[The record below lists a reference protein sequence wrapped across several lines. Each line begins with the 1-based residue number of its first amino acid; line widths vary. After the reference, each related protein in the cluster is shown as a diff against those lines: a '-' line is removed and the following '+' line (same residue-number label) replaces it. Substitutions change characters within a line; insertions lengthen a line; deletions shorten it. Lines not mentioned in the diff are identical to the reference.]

1 MRSFTIR
8 RQAAVAALGVAACM
22 SWQARGAVITVPPAE
37 GERPAHPP
45 MGVNLEYVLDYARSE
60 MFVDCIKS
68 ARAFGSAKAPWDEKA
83 PVDKDGWPTGDAGTV
98 VMADVPV
105 PPGAYLFTCTGHCR
119 LGVLSAGTSV
129 QGQGYDRASNT
140 TTGIINVGQNANQLF
155 INFTGTQGA
164 AGGGVKNIR
173 LYRPGYRPAGGVGAP
188 KEEIFTKEFLHAIE
202 PFQAL
207 RLMDF
212 TRTNTN
218 DAVEWADRTKPT
230 DALQSGKRGAAWEY
244 GIALGN
250 TAKKDLWINVPV
262 KASDDYVRQLAKLLK
277 EKLDPDRVVYVE
289 YSNEV
294 WNSLFPQFGANF
306 DAAKAEV
313 AREGDSSLLSDHG
326 KDNNPYYWAWKR
338 VAQRLIQI
346 EQIFK
351 EVWGAEAINT
361 RIRPVLAS
369 QSANAFMLQMQMDFI
384 AKNYG
389 HPAGL
394 IYGVAGAPYLG
405 LSQKFSNDDSLTVDQ
420 IFKEGV
426 PDQMKWVKEV
436 TTNYQVIARYYR
448 VHNLCYEGGMGI
460 EGEHSVDAKIAANR
474 DPRIGGAIKNYFD
487 QWYGLGGDLF
497 MYFNLAGPYG
507 KYGNWGLTEDIR
519 KATAKTQAVDEVIA
533 GALPPVRVGTALP
546 AEGGGAA
553 TIDATAADAKEGGS
567 VGKSSDGTFLQ
578 WTKDGNWFEYL
589 LLVKQAGVYALTV
602 QTGATN
608 DAGRLDLS
616 LSDTP
621 LGTVNVPNSG
631 GVTTWGSTQPVLVR
645 LSPGQ
650 LVLRVKVAKEG
661 MNLRSIR
668 IEKRGEDGGG

>member
-1 MRSFTIR
+1 MRSFTVR
-8 RQAAVAALGVAACM
+8 SRGALVALALAACM
-22 SWQARGAVITVPPAE
+22 PRYARAAVITVPAAE

-68 ARAFGSAKAPWDEKA
+68 ARTFGSAKAPWDEKA

-98 VMADVPV
+98 VMASVPV
-105 PPGAYLFTCTGHCR
+105 PPGAYIFTCTGHCR
-119 LGVLSAGTSV
+119 LGVLSAGASV

-140 TTGIINVGQNANQLF
+140 TTGLINVGQNADNLF

-164 AGGGVKNIR
+164 GGGGVKNIR
-173 LYRPGYRPAGGVGAP
+173 LYRPGYRPPGAVGAP

-218 DAVEWADRTKPT
+218 DSVEWADRTKPT

-244 GIALGN
+244 GIALAN

-277 EKLDPDRVVYVE
+277 DKLDPDRVVYVE

-294 WNSLFPQFGANF
+294 WNSIFPQFSANF

-326 KDNNPYYWAWKR
+326 KDNNQYYWAWKR

-351 EVWGAEAINT
+351 DVWGVDAINT

-369 QSANAFMLQMQMDFI
+369 QSANPFMLQMQMDFI

-389 HPAGL
+389 HPSGL

-405 LSQKFSNDDSLTVDQ
+405 LSQKYSNDDSLTVDQ
-420 IFKEGV
+420 IFTEGI
-426 PDQMKWVKEV
+426 PDQMKWVKDV
-436 TTNYQVIARYYR
+436 TTSYQVIARYYR

-460 EGEHSVDAKIAANR
+460 EGEHAVNAKIAANR

-519 KATAKTQAVDEVIA
+519 KATAKTRAVDAVIA
-533 GALPPVRVGTALP
+533 GPMPPVRVGAVLPTAGEAPL
-546 AEGGGAA
+546 
-553 TIDATAADAKEGGS
+553 TIDAASADAKEGGS
-567 VGKSSDGTFLQ
+567 TGKGSDGPFVQ
-578 WTKDGNWFEYL
+578 WSKQGNWFEYL
-589 LLVKQAGVYALTV
+589 LLVKQPGVYAISV
-602 QTGATN
+602 RAGERGTG
-608 DAGRLDLS
+608 GQLDLS
-616 LSDTP
+616 LSDTH
-621 LGTVNVPNSG
+621 LGTVDVPDTG
-631 GVTTWGSTQPVLVR
+631 GETTWGNTPPALVR

-650 LVLRVKVAKEG
+650 LVLRVGVVKAG
-661 MNLRSIR
+661 MNLRSIQ
-668 IEKRGEDGGG
+668 IERRPDNGGG